1 MPHRLYS
8 PFTRTRIGRRGAC
21 LLVFG
26 LIPFFV
32 GLALFVQP
40 TAPGGRNR
48 TIPLLEKIAPAE
60 FWSVAW
66 MVLGS
71 LVFLSAFLGWRA
83 QRRAYM
89 VAYTLPLLWGAAYLI
104 SWVFGWLVTGWISG
118 TVYLGYCLLVIVIAG
133 WEESAP
139 SVPILPDEY
148 EAPK

>member
-1 MPHRLYS
+1 MPHRLKS
-8 PFTRTRIGRRGAC
+8 PFTHARIGRRGAC

-26 LIPFFV
+26 LIPFCV
-32 GLALFVQP
+32 GGALFVQP
-40 TAPGGRNR
+40 TDRSGRPR
-48 TIPLLEKIAPAE
+48 TIPLLEKIAPGE
-60 FWSVAW
+60 FWSVTW
-66 MVLGS
+66 MILGA
-71 LVFLSAFLGWRA
+71 LVFTCAFLGWRA

-89 VAYTLPLLWGAAYLI
+89 VAYTLPLLWGAAYFI
-104 SWVFGWLVTGWISG
+104 SWAFGWLVTGWISG